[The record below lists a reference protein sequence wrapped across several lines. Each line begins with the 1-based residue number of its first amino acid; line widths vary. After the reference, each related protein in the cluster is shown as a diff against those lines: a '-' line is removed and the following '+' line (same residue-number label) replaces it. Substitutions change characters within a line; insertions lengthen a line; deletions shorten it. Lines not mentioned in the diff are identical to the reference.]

1 MLIEIS
7 YRDVPKTDELDD
19 LVREKADKLQKFCE
33 GIVSCRVAVE
43 RRQQRQ
49 KLGNPHRVRIEVT
62 LPPNKN
68 LIVSRD
74 PGEGEAHEPLASL
87 VRDAFKAMERQVKEA
102 NSRRRG
108 DVKAHEEPV
117 GLVARVFPT
126 EGYGFLI
133 TNEGR
138 EIYFHRN
145 AVAQGDSFDELAIG
159 TEVRFTEEM
168 GDDGPQASTVRVVNT
183 QGLRDAAE
191 GVDRIGAPSGRVMR
205 TRGRSSSTRK

>member
-7 YRDVPKTDELDD
+7 YREIPKTDELDE
-19 LVREKADKLQKFCE
+19 LIRSKADKLQKFCE
-33 GIVSCRVAVE
+33 GIVSCRIAVE

-62 LPPNKN
+62 LPPNKD
-68 LIVSRD
+68 LVVSRD
-74 PGEGEAHEPLASL
+74 PGESEPHEPIASL

-102 NSRRRG
+102 NAKRRG
-108 DVKAHEEPV
+108 EVKAHDEPV
-117 GLVARVFPT
+117 GLVARIFPT

-145 AVAQGDSFDELAIG
+145 AVAQGDVFDDLAVG
-159 TEVRFTEEM
+159 SEVRFTETM
-168 GDDGPQASTVRVVNT
+168 GDDGPQASTVRVVNM

-191 GVDRIGAPSGRVMR
+191 GVDRTGAPSGRVMR
-205 TRGRSSSTRK
+205 TRGRPSSTRK

>member
-7 YRDVPKTDELDD
+7 YRDVPKTDEMDD
-19 LVREKADKLQKFCE
+19 LIRTKADKLLRFCE
-33 GIVSCRVAVE
+33 DIVSCRVAVE

-62 LPPNKN
+62 LPPGKS
-68 LIVSRD
+68 LVVTKD
-74 PGEGEAHEPLASL
+74 PGEAAPHEPVITT

-108 DVKAHEEPV
+108 EVKAHEEPV
-117 GLVARVFPT
+117 ALVARLFPS

-145 AVAQGDSFDELAIG
+145 SVAQGDSFHEMAVG
-159 TEVRFTEEM
+159 TEVRFTETM
-168 GDDGPQASTVRVVNT
+168 GNDGPQASTVRVVNT

-191 GVDRIGAPSGRVMR
+191 GVNRTGAPSGRVMR
-205 TRGRSSSTRK
+205 TRGRPSSTRK

>member
-19 LVREKADKLQKFCE
+19 LIRAKADRLQKFCE
-33 GIVSCRVAVE
+33 GIMSCRIAVE

-62 LPPNKN
+62 LPPNKD
-68 LIVSRD
+68 LVVSRD
-74 PGEGEAHEPLASL
+74 PGESEPHEAIASL

-102 NSRRRG
+102 SAKRRG
-108 DVKAHEEPV
+108 EVKTHDEPV
-117 GLVARVFPT
+117 GLVARIFAT

-145 AVAQGDSFDELAIG
+145 SVAQGDAFDDLAVG
-159 TEVRFTEEM
+159 TEVRFTETM
-168 GDDGPQASTVRVVNT
+168 GDDGPQASTVRVVNL

-191 GVDRIGAPSGRVMR
+191 GVNRTGAPTGRVMR
-205 TRGRSSSTRK
+205 TRGRPGSTRK